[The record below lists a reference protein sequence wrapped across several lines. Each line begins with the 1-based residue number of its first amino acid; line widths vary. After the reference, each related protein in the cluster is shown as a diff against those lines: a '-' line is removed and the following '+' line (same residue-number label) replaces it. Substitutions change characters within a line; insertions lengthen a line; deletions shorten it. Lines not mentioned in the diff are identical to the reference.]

1 MAKNDELLAS
11 VEEKIAMMLAEAE
24 AKANKIVAEAE
35 AKVNPD
41 KKTVDEA
48 TRKANARAEEYVEVE
63 LFYDGDKYKDDVFV
77 CVNGETCLIKRGHKV
92 KIKRKFAEVVKQS
105 LSQDALTSQLINKEE
120 AAHTRS
126 AKEHGI

>member
-11 VEEKIAMMLAEAE
+11 VEEKVAKMLAEAE
-24 AKANKIVAEAE
+24 ERAKKIVAEAE
-35 AKVNPD
+35 AK
-41 KKTVDEA
+41 KKTVDEE

-105 LSQDALTSQLINKEE
+105 LAQDALTSQLINKEE

>member
-11 VEEKIAMMLAEAE
+11 VEEKVAKMLAEAE
-24 AKANKIVAEAE
+24 ERAKKIVAEAE
-35 AKVNPD
+35 AK
-41 KKTVDEA
+41 KKTADEE

-105 LSQDALTSQLINKEE
+105 LAQDALTSQLINKEE

>member
-11 VEEKIAMMLAEAE
+11 VEEKIAKMLAEAE
-24 AKANKIVAEAE
+24 ERANKIVAEAE
-35 AKVNPD
+35 AK
-41 KKTVDEA
+41 KKTVDEE

-105 LSQDALTSQLINKEE
+105 LAQDTLTSQLINKEE

>member
-11 VEEKIAMMLAEAE
+11 VEEKVAKMLAEAE
-24 AKANKIVAEAE
+24 ERAKKIVAEAE
-35 AKVNPD
+35 AK

-63 LFYDGDKYKDDVFV
+63 LFYDGDKYKDDVVV
-77 CVNGETCLIKRGHKV
+77 CLNGETCLIKRGHKV

-105 LSQDALTSQLINKEE
+105 LAQDALTSQLINKEE